1 MAGFLADIK
10 LGPVGAELVIDGTD
24 TIDNL
29 RGFQVTHGNAQSE
42 TVNVNDE
49 TKTTLH
55 RRHQLTWA
63 INAEEVSEDLM
74 FAFRSLN
81 PLRDQEL
88 AFIFADDWPVHSEEY
103 LTDGLT
109 TVTMKTNPFL
119 LLDKRYDDETLGAI
133 ITIAGVWDRLD
144 MRGAQTGP
152 GDTDFFLGGGSY
164 NRQTFQLT
172 LGSSPGPIGTPVY
185 INWTYK
191 GALVKIMA
199 PGINAEWSGFF
210 HPTTGEPT
218 WTLDAALR
226 GI

>member
-1 MAGFLADIK
+1 MPGFSADIK
-10 LGPVGAELVIDGTD
+10 LGPIGEELIIDGTD
-24 TIDNL
+24 TFDNL
-29 RGFQVTHGNAQSE
+29 RGFQVTHGNAQAE

-63 INAEEVSEDLM
+63 INAEEVSEELM
-74 FAFRSLN
+74 WAFKSLN
-81 PLRDQEL
+81 SLRDQEL
-88 AFIFADDWPVHSEEY
+88 AFIYADDWQINSEPY

-119 LLDKRYDDETLGAI
+119 LLDKRYDDESLGAI
-133 ITIAGVWDRLD
+133 ITISGVWDRLD

-152 GDTDFFLGGGSY
+152 GDTDFFISGSY

-172 LGSSPGPIGTPVY
+172 LGSSPGPIGTEVF

-191 GALVKIMA
+191 GALVKLA
-199 PGINAEWSGFF
+199 PPGINAEWSGFF
-210 HPTTGEPT
+210 HPTTGVPT
-218 WTLDAALR
+218 WTLDVALR